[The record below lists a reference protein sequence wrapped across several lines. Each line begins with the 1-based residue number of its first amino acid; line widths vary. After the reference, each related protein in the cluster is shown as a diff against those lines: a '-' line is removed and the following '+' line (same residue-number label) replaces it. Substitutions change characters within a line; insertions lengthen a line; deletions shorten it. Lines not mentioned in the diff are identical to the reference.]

1 MLLDH
6 GLDQG
11 NRQTLN
17 CRRGLYDRASSE
29 TRECAVIEG
38 VNELE
43 SSNIPLLAPPQ
54 GGVAERSRRCR
65 EASTEREGGVV
76 FRLRKRRKTTPSAS
90 VSVASRNFINDAAT
104 PPCGDARRGIYR
116 SHTFRHF
123 FHSSYDRASF
133 LESAKTRGHRFR
145 LRAVALALRGPRL
158 QFTPAAFAS
167 RRPPG
172 CR

>member
-104 PPCGDARRGIYR
+104 PPCGDARRGICH
-116 SHTFRHF
+116 SHKFRYFFTTRMIPLLPGIKKACSDRTAPASNKCGITTF
-123 FHSSYDRASF
+123 
-133 LESAKTRGHRFR
+133 LK
-145 LRAVALALRGPRL
+145 
-158 QFTPAAFAS
+158 
-167 RRPPG
+167 
-172 CR
+172 